1 MNLVTS
7 IHDYIRKKGGHFFR
21 DWTRE
26 ALEDKI
32 EFHLQDDTISIAI
45 DHDGNVCGVFIGW
58 CQRGSEHIPWK
69 WQHNNTITGDTWWI
83 DQFMA
88 DCPCVAASL
97 AVKFCEKWPQIAHMP
112 TAMHRRGKL
121 KKAPPGYLFKVY
133 KKAETLYGN

>member
-1 MNLVTS
+1 MNLVAS

-32 EFHLQDDTISIAI
+32 EFHLKENTISVGW
-45 DHDGNVCGVFIGW
+45 DKNGNVTGVFIGW
-58 CQRGSEHIPWK
+58 FQRGSEHIPWN
-69 WQHNNTITGDTWWI
+69 WQHNDINGDHLWI

-88 DCPCVAASL
+88 DSPVIASVI
-97 AVKFCEKWPQIAHMP
+97 AVRFCEFWPMASHMP